1 MYFDHFSCLLKAE
14 GRAEE
19 WGHFTKISQHD
30 LSIGAQ
36 DESWRRPELVWW
48 VKSSSGNGWVSLF
61 SKENSVRIKE
71 KNPAEAHS
79 ELV

>member
-1 MYFDHFSCLLKAE
+1 MIYLTWAFLVQKWILKLFFLARVFGVQMYFDHFSCWLKAE

-48 VKSSSGNGWVSLF
+48 VKSSSG
-61 SKENSVRIKE
+61 
-71 KNPAEAHS
+71 
-79 ELV
+79 